1 MINAHNK
8 HCQELWHVSL
18 SNTSIPTR
26 SDISSNSND
35 EEEAAGKEKGKEKE
49 EEKKGGVEG
58 TKDREK
64 EKVTPQVH
72 VGLPLCSPCATDG
85 YASPTVPMGE
95 LTTLFIHLSS
105 DTAGFNHGFSSER
118 RS

>member
-1 MINAHNK
+1 MSVYLTPPF
-8 HCQELWHVSL
+8 QQGL
-18 SNTSIPTR
+18 TSPLTPMMR
-26 SDISSNSND
+26 RKPQ
-35 EEEAAGKEKGKEKE
+35 GKRKEKKRKRQKG
-49 EEKKGGVEG
+49 GGVEG

-72 VGLPLCSPCATDG
+72 VGLPLCSPCAADG